1 MSHPLNLGRFI
12 SIIRLLPFAMPCLAG
27 VKSALVISPR
37 CFPVMLQTNTIRD
50 ASVQRNA
57 DLTLLRG
64 DGNIFVL
71 PEEWLALPFRTEPN
85 RKQAAA

>member
-37 CFPVMLQTNTIRD
+37 CFPVMLP
-50 ASVQRNA
+50 

>member
-1 MSHPLNLGRFI
+1 GNPGLKHFSSMGGMRRFVAI
-12 SIIRLLPFAMPCLAG
+12 LRLLPFAMQFLAG
-27 VKSALVISPR
+27 ERV
-37 CFPVMLQTNTIRD
+37 PVN
-50 ASVQRNA
+50 V

-71 PEEWLALPFRTEPN
+71 PEEWLAPPFRTDSD